1 MHEGAD
7 LVKLCQNI
15 KGEILDHI
23 NIVLLVLKAIH
34 KTDVLGIAKKEG
46 FINAIFLL
54 TKLQMI
60 TFSDVKSSGC
70 LYPGQKASGGA
81 CRITR
86 CHELTMRSLGKYHQC
101 SEDKSNFPATRIAHG
116 AIMQNKN

>member
-34 KTDVLGIAKKEG
+34 KTDVLGIAKKEQG
-46 FINAIFLL
+46 F
-54 TKLQMI
+54 
-60 TFSDVKSSGC
+60 
-70 LYPGQKASGGA
+70 
-81 CRITR
+81 
-86 CHELTMRSLGKYHQC
+86 
-101 SEDKSNFPATRIAHG
+101 
-116 AIMQNKN
+116 MQYSFWPNCK